1 MVTASATGGAGRPRH
16 GLQTMKHRLPALER
30 KTADEGVVLTETQAS
45 VSFPGGAV

>member
-1 MVTASATGGAGRPRH
+1 
-16 GLQTMKHRLPALER
+16 MKHRLPALER